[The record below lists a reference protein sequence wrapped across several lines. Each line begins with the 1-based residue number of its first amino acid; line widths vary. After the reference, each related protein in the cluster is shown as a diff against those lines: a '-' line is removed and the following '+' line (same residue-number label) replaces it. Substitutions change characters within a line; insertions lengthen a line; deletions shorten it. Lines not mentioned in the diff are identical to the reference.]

1 MKAMVFAAGL
11 GTRLRPIT
19 DSLPKALVP
28 VCGEPLLYHTLHK
41 LKAAG
46 YTDVVVNI
54 HHFPQMIRE
63 YLATH
68 DFGLNIGIS
77 DESSALLETGGGIAH
92 AKDLLLPMEEPF
104 LVHNV
109 DIVSNLDIAW
119 FRAQMRPGALATLL
133 VSERQTQRYLL
144 FDDEMRLVGWTNI
157 GTGEVRSPYPGL
169 DVSGCQRYAFAGIHN
184 ISPEIFA
191 AFDALGMPERFPIMD
206 FYLDACARYPIY
218 GVVAP
223 SLQLVDV
230 GKIDTLPQAEA
241 ICSTI
246 IPARKTSSGRE

>member
-28 VCGEPLLYHTLHK
+28 ICGEPLLYHTLHK

-68 DFGLNIGIS
+68 DFGLHIGIS
-77 DESSALLETGGGIAH
+77 DESDALLETGGGIAH
-92 AKDLLLPMEEPF
+92 AKGLLLPTEEPF

-133 VSERQTQRYLL
+133 VSERKTQRYLL
-144 FDDEMRLVGWTNI
+144 FRPEDMRLVGWTNI
-157 GTGEVRSPYPGL
+157 ATGEVRSPYKDL
-169 DVSGCQRYAFAGIHN
+169 DPSKCLRYAFAGIHDMA
-184 ISPEIFA
+184 PEIFQ
-191 AFDALGMPERFPIMD
+191 AFEAMGMPERFPIMD
-206 FYLDACARYPIY
+206 FYLAACEKYPIY
-218 GVVAP
+218 GVVAHD
-223 SLQLVDV
+223 LKLVDV
-230 GKIDTLPQAEA
+230 GKLETLPEAERV
-241 ICSTI
+241 CSEI
-246 IPARKTSSGRE
+246 LA